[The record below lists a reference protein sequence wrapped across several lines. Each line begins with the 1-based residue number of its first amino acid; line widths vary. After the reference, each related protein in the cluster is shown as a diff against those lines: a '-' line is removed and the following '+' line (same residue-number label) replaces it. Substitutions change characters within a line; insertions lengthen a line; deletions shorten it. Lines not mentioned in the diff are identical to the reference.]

1 MSVATRLDVWHGSS
15 APADWNRMIPMS
27 FINRVCQP
35 CYASGRAALLPD
47 SAPGNNAVMYDSVRQ
62 PQLSDTEG

>member
-15 APADWNRMIPMS
+15 APADWNYKSRLS
-27 FINRVCQP
+27 
-35 CYASGRAALLPD
+35 ALLRIRACRIVAGLG
-47 SAPGNNAVMYDSVRQ
+47 SAPGNNAVIYDSVRQ